1 MNDDTHIKLINQTL
15 DAVYDALDKPK
26 KPKPE
31 AAMTDTPAKKID
43 ELIRVWL
50 EESEYD
56 PEYAETLAMLKK
68 ALPHKFEPDHI
79 VPVQVSNPKTKLL
92 AVDYDIKMTYK
103 DSHGRS
109 TEAFITVD
117 IYGQICDQDISAT
130 RECPAEGRSIDGMR
144 VMAWRIHDGWG
155 EEEVPLPDE
164 IIEAIENDILE
175 NRGKCDG
182 E

>member
-1 MNDDTHIKLINQTL
+1 MVTRHLIGTDTDPLLFTDTGLEMRRVEMTGKIMDKTL
-15 DAVYDALDKPK
+15 DAVLGTRPICKST
-26 KPKPE
+26 PKP
-31 AAMTDTPAKKID
+31 
-43 ELIRVWL
+43 
-50 EESEYD
+50 
-56 PEYAETLAMLKK
+56 
-68 ALPHKFEPDHI
+68 
-79 VPVQVSNPKTKLL
+79 L
-92 AVDYDIKMTYK
+92 AVDFEIKMTYK

-117 IYGQICDQDISAT
+117 IYGQICGQDISAT

-144 VMAWRIHDGWG
+144 AMAWRINDGWG

-175 NRGKCDG
+175 TRGKCDG